1 MDVGFQR
8 LALRNKYSLL
18 PARLKHARQ
27 VLRAVAKPEETLIGR
42 GKRLKMELKRN
53 RKDSSTSF
61 RA

>member
-1 MDVGFQR
+1 